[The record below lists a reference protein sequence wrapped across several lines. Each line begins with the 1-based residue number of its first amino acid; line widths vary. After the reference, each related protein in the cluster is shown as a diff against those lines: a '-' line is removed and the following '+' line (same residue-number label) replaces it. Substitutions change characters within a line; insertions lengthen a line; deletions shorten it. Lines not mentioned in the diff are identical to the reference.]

1 MIEINN
7 EVYVINNH
15 VIFSPLQRVLHPAD
29 SEDKHSI
36 QTPACLC
43 LVFLLRNQGSVVTRE
58 NLINFAWGDG
68 AVAYVTNNT
77 FYQTISHLRKILD
90 AVGCDNMVTT
100 IPRIGLT
107 IGTEHIIELR
117 PHEIVSTPDA
127 PAAPAAPV
135 AFPPAP
141 PRAKKNVLF
150 ILLCVAMFMLPAVI
164 GKIISGHQDVFSR
177 WSVLPGQSCE
187 VRYRGEDDAARI
199 EQEMRENNVS
209 CQGNSALF
217 ITLNPQVRRTSFVIC
232 QAYSS
237 RKQQC
242 QVLLIN
248 KRAPA

>member
-15 VIFSPLQRVLHPAD
+15 IIFSPLQRVLHPAN

-43 LVFLLRNQGSVVTRE
+43 LVFLLRHQGSVVTRE

-107 IGTEHIIELR
+107 IGSEHSIELR
-117 PHEIVSTPDA
+117 PHEIISTPDA
-127 PAAPAAPV
+127 PALPV
-135 AFPPAP
+135 AMLPAP

-150 ILLCVAMFMLPAVI
+150 ILLCIVIFMLPAVI
-164 GKIISGHQDVFSR
+164 GKIMSGRQDVFAH

-187 VRYRGEDDAARI
+187 VRYRGENDVARI
-199 EQEMRENNVS
+199 EQEMRENNIS
-209 CQGNSALF
+209 CQGNHALF
-217 ITLNPQVRRTSFVIC
+217 ITLNPQIMRTSFVIC

-248 KRAPA
+248 KRASV